1 MSQANIPNITPTI
14 TVTRDDAI
22 NLLLTSIAIEELSL
36 GHIIHAEAER
46 LQYAIGTLPGLT
58 VPASLS
64 DLLLVNASVRQTLQ
78 DVTRKEMLL
87 QSKLDNILSVPSSST
102 VGITG
107 DTGATGPTGVGTIGA
122 TGTTGATGVGI
133 TGATGTTGATGVG
146 ITGATGVTGA
156 TGISVTGATGDTG
169 ATGITGATGATGETG
184 ATGATGATG
193 PAFTTENF
201 SAFLSTVTLSAS
213 SQLVNWSTASPYYS
227 SPGFNPVTGTYTVPA
242 TGTYAI
248 KATINYETSAAITVS
263 LDPEITPAFEVRRLT
278 PTATSLIIGDFPVL
292 NVNIALV
299 LTLRTILGTGTV
311 TLAGDVQ
318 LNADDTLGLFY
329 VANGLTINLNLGGG
343 GEGIVWSIH
352 RLT

>member
-36 GHIIHAEAER
+36 GHIIHAEAEK

-58 VPASLS
+58 VPASVS
-64 DLLLVNASVRQTLQ
+64 DLLLVNASLRQTLQ
-78 DVTRKEMLL
+78 DVAKKEILL

-102 VGITG
+102 G
-107 DTGATGPTGVGTIGA
+107 
-122 TGTTGATGVGI
+122 GI
-133 TGATGTTGATGVG
+133 TGATGA
-146 ITGATGVTGA
+146 
-156 TGISVTGATGDTG
+156 TG

-184 ATGATGATG
+184 ATGATGPAG
-193 PAFTTENF
+193 PAFIAENF
-201 SAFLSTVTLSAS
+201 SGFLSSVTLNES
-213 SQLVNWSTASPYYS
+213 SQLVNWSTASPYYG
-227 SPGFNPVTGTYTVPA
+227 SPSFNPLTGTYTVPA

-248 KATINYETSAAITVS
+248 KATINYETAAAITVN
-263 LDPEITPAFEVRRLT
+263 LDPGITPAFEVQRIT
-278 PTATSLIIGDFPVL
+278 PTATSLILGDFPVL

-299 LTLRTILGTGTV
+299 LTLRAILGAGTI

-318 LNADDTLGLFY
+318 LNEGDTLGLFY

>member
-36 GHIIHAEAER
+36 GHIIHAEAEKM
-46 LQYAIGTLPGLT
+46 QYAIGTLPGLT
-58 VPASLS
+58 VPASVS
-64 DLLLVNASVRQTLQ
+64 DLLLVNASIRQTLQ
-78 DVTRKEMLL
+78 DVTKKEMLL
-87 QSKLDNILSVPSSST
+87 QSKLDNILSVSSSST
-102 VGITG
+102 GAITG
-107 DTGATGPTGVGTIGA
+107 A
-122 TGTTGATGVGI
+122 TGATGVG
-133 TGATGTTGATGVG
+133 
-146 ITGATGVTGA
+146 VTGA
-156 TGISVTGATGDTG
+156 TGATGATGLTG
-169 ATGITGATGATGETG
+169 PTGATGATGETG

-201 SAFLSTVTLSAS
+201 SAFLSTVTIGES
-213 SQLVNWSTASPYYS
+213 SQLVNWSTASPYYG
-227 SPGFNPVTGTYTVPA
+227 SPSFNPLTGTYTVPA

-248 KATINYETSAAITVS
+248 KATINYETSEAITVS
-263 LDPEITPAFEVRRLT
+263 LGPEITPAIEVQRIT
-278 PTATSLIIGDFPVL
+278 PTATNLIIGDFPVL

-299 LTLRTILGTGTV
+299 LILRAILGTGTV

-318 LNADDTLGLFY
+318 LNAGDTLGLFY

>member
-14 TVTRDDAI
+14 TVSRDDAI

-36 GHIIHAEAER
+36 GHIIHAEAEK

-58 VPASLS
+58 VPASVS

-78 DVTRKEMLL
+78 DVAKKEILL

-102 VGITG
+102 GGITG
-107 DTGATGPTGVGTIGA
+107 A
-122 TGTTGATGVGI
+122 TGATGVGI
-133 TGATGTTGATGVG
+133 TGA
-146 ITGATGVTGA
+146 
-156 TGISVTGATGDTG
+156 TG

-184 ATGATGATG
+184 ATGATGPAG
-193 PAFTTENF
+193 PAFIAENF
-201 SAFLSTVTLSAS
+201 SGFLSSVTLNESA
-213 SQLVNWSTASPYYS
+213 QLVNWSTASPYYG
-227 SPGFNPVTGTYTVPA
+227 SPSFDPLTGTYTVPE

-248 KATINYETSAAITVS
+248 KATISYETAAAITVN
-263 LDPEITPAFEVRRLT
+263 LDPEITPAFEVQRIT
-278 PTATSLIIGDFPVL
+278 PTATSLILGDFPVL
-292 NVNIALV
+292 NVNIELV
-299 LTLRTILGTGTV
+299 ITLRTILGAGTI

-318 LNADDTLGLFY
+318 LNAGDTLGLFY
-329 VANGLTINLNLGGG
+329 VANGLTTDLNLGGG

>member
-1 MSQANIPNITPTI
+1 MSQANIPNITPAI

-36 GHIIHAEAER
+36 GHIIHAEAEK

-58 VPASLS
+58 VPASIS

-78 DVTRKEMLL
+78 DVARKEMLL

-102 VGITG
+102 GGI
-107 DTGATGPTGVGTIGA
+107 TGATGATGVGTTGA
-122 TGTTGATGVGI
+122 TGATGATGVGI
-133 TGATGTTGATGVG
+133 TGATGTTGATGP
-146 ITGATGVTGA
+146 
-156 TGISVTGATGDTG
+156 
-169 ATGITGATGATGETG
+169 TGITGATGATGETG

-201 SAFLSTVTLSAS
+201 SAFLSAVTLSAS
-213 SQLVNWSTASPYYS
+213 SQLVTWSTASPYYE
-227 SPGFNPVTGTYTVPA
+227 SPSFNPLTGTYTVPA

-248 KATINYETSAAITVS
+248 KATINYETSEAIADN
-263 LDPEITPAFEVRRLT
+263 LGPEITPAFEVQRIT

-292 NVNIALV
+292 NVNIELL
-299 LTLRTILGTGTV
+299 LTLRAILGAGTI

-318 LNADDTLGLFY
+318 LNSGDTIGLFY
-329 VANGLTINLNLGGG
+329 VANGLTTTLELGGG
-343 GEGIVWSIH
+343 GKGIVWSIH

>member
-1 MSQANIPNITPTI
+1 MFQANIPNITPTI

-36 GHIIHAEAER
+36 GHIIHAEAEKM
-46 LQYAIGTLPGLT
+46 QYAIGTLPGLT
-58 VPASLS
+58 VPASVS

-78 DVTRKEMLL
+78 DVAKKEMLL
-87 QSKLDNILSVPSSST
+87 QSKLDNILSVSSSST
-102 VGITG
+102 GAITG
-107 DTGATGPTGVGTIGA
+107 A
-122 TGTTGATGVGI
+122 TGATGVG
-133 TGATGTTGATGVG
+133 
-146 ITGATGVTGA
+146 VTGA
-156 TGISVTGATGDTG
+156 TGATGATGLTG
-169 ATGITGATGATGETG
+169 PTGATGATGETG

-201 SAFLSTVTLSAS
+201 SAFLSTVTLGES
-213 SQLVNWSTASPYYS
+213 SQFVNWSTASPYYG
-227 SPGFNPVTGTYTVPA
+227 SPSFNPLTGTYTVPA

-248 KATINYETSAAITVS
+248 KATINYETSEAITVS
-263 LDPEITPAFEVRRLT
+263 LGPEITPAIEVQRIT
-278 PTATSLIIGDFPVL
+278 PTATNLIIGDFPVL

-299 LTLRTILGTGTV
+299 LILRTILGAGTV

-318 LNADDTLGLFY
+318 LNAGDTLGLFY
-329 VANGLTINLNLGGG
+329 VANGLTINLNLGGS

>member
-1 MSQANIPNITPTI
+1 MTQANIPNITPTI

-36 GHIIHAEAER
+36 GHIIYAEAEK

-58 VPASLS
+58 VPASVS

-78 DVTRKEMLL
+78 DVAKKDMLL
-87 QSKLDNILSVPSSST
+87 QSKLDNILSVPSNST
-102 VGITG
+102 GGI
-107 DTGATGPTGVGTIGA
+107 TGATGS
-122 TGTTGATGVGI
+122 TGVGI
-133 TGATGTTGATGVG
+133 TGATGTTGATGISVP
-146 ITGATGVTGA
+146 GATGETGA
-156 TGISVTGATGDTG
+156 TGITGP
-169 ATGITGATGATGETG
+169 TGATGATGETG

-201 SAFLSTVTLSAS
+201 SGFLSTVTLNAS
-213 SQLVNWSTASPYYS
+213 SQLVNWSTASPYYG
-227 SPGFNPVTGTYTVPA
+227 SPSFNPVTGTYTVPA

-248 KATINYETSAAITVS
+248 KATINYETTAAITVN
-263 LDPEITPAFEVRRLT
+263 LGPGITPAFEVQRIT
-278 PTATSLIIGDFPVL
+278 PTATNLIIGDFPVL
-292 NVNIALV
+292 NINIALV
-299 LTLRTILGTGTV
+299 LTLRAILGTGTV

-318 LNADDTLGLFY
+318 LYAGDTLGLFY

>member
-36 GHIIHAEAER
+36 GHIINAEAEK

-64 DLLLVNASVRQTLQ
+64 DLLLMNASVRQTLQ
-78 DVTRKEMLL
+78 DVTKKEMLL
-87 QSKLDNILSVPSSST
+87 QSKLDNILSVSSSST

-107 DTGATGPTGVGTIGA
+107 DTGATGPTGVGTTGA
-122 TGTTGATGVGI
+122 TGATGATGVGI
-133 TGATGTTGATGVG
+133 TGATGT
-146 ITGATGVTGA
+146 
-156 TGISVTGATGDTG
+156 TG

-227 SPGFNPVTGTYTVPA
+227 NPSFNPVTGTYTVPA

-248 KATINYETSAAITVS
+248 KATINYETSAAITGS

-329 VANGLTINLNLGGG
+329 VANGLTINLNLGGS

>member
-36 GHIIHAEAER
+36 GHIIHAEAEKM
-46 LQYAIGTLPGLT
+46 QYAIGTLPGLT
-58 VPASLS
+58 VPASVS

-78 DVTRKEMLL
+78 DVTKKEMLL
-87 QSKLDNILSVPSSST
+87 QSKLDNILSVSSSST
-102 VGITG
+102 GGITG
-107 DTGATGPTGVGTIGA
+107 TTGSTGVGTTGATGA
-122 TGTTGATGVGI
+122 TGATGVGI
-133 TGATGTTGATGVG
+133 TGATGTTGATGISV
-146 ITGATGVTGA
+146 TGVTGA
-156 TGISVTGATGDTG
+156 TGT
-169 ATGITGATGATGETG
+169 TGITGPTGATGETG

-201 SAFLSTVTLSAS
+201 SAFLSTVTLGES
-213 SQLVNWSTASPYYS
+213 SQLVNWSTASPYYG
-227 SPGFNPVTGTYTVPA
+227 SPSFNPLTGTYTVPA

-248 KATINYETSAAITVS
+248 KATINYETSEAITVS
-263 LDPEITPAFEVRRLT
+263 LGPEITPAIEVQRIT
-278 PTATSLIIGDFPVL
+278 PTATNLIIGDFPVL

-299 LTLRTILGTGTV
+299 LILRTILGAGTV

-318 LNADDTLGLFY
+318 LNAGDTVGLFY

>member
-36 GHIIHAEAER
+36 GHIIHAEAEKM
-46 LQYAIGTLPGLT
+46 QYAIGTLPGLT
-58 VPASLS
+58 VPASVS

-78 DVTRKEMLL
+78 DVAKKEMLL
-87 QSKLDNILSVPSSST
+87 QSKLDNILSVSSSST
-102 VGITG
+102 GGISG
-107 DTGATGPTGVGTIGA
+107 ATGATGI
-122 TGTTGATGVGI
+122 
-133 TGATGTTGATGVG
+133 
-146 ITGATGVTGA
+146 GVTGA
-156 TGISVTGATGDTG
+156 TGATGATGLTG
-169 ATGITGATGATGETG
+169 PTGATGATGETG

-201 SAFLSTVTLSAS
+201 SAFLSTVTLGES
-213 SQLVNWSTASPYYS
+213 SQLVNWSIASPYYG
-227 SPGFNPVTGTYTVPA
+227 SPSFNPLTGTYTVPA

-248 KATINYETSAAITVS
+248 KATINYETSEAITVS
-263 LDPEITPAFEVRRLT
+263 LGPEITPAIEVQRIT
-278 PTATSLIIGDFPVL
+278 PTATNLISGDFPVL

-299 LTLRTILGTGTV
+299 LILRAILGAGTV

-318 LNADDTLGLFY
+318 LHAGDTLGLFY

>member
-36 GHIIHAEAER
+36 GHIIYAEAEK

-78 DVTRKEMLL
+78 DVAKKEMLL

-102 VGITG
+102 G
-107 DTGATGPTGVGTIGA
+107 
-122 TGTTGATGVGI
+122 GI
-133 TGATGTTGATGVG
+133 TGATGATGAGTTGA
-146 ITGATGVTGA
+146 TGATGVTGE
-156 TGISVTGATGDTG
+156 TGATGVGATGSTGETG
-169 ATGITGATGATGETG
+169 ATGVGVTGATGATGATGETG

-193 PAFTTENF
+193 PAFTAENF
-201 SAFLSTVTLSAS
+201 SGFLSTVTLSAS
-213 SQLVNWSTASPYYS
+213 SQLINWSTASPYYG
-227 SPGFNPVTGTYTVPA
+227 SPSFNPLTGIYTVPA

-248 KATINYETSAAITVS
+248 KATINYETSAAISVS
-263 LDPEITPAFEVRRLT
+263 LDAGVTPAFEVRRLT
-278 PTATSLIIGDFPVL
+278 PAVTSLIIGDFPVL
-292 NVNIALV
+292 NVNIELV
-299 LTLRTILGTGTV
+299 LTLRAILGTGTI

-318 LNADDTLGLFY
+318 LNGGDTLGLFY

>member
-36 GHIIHAEAER
+36 GHIIHAEAEKM
-46 LQYAIGTLPGLT
+46 QYAIGTLPGLT
-58 VPASLS
+58 VPASVS

-78 DVTRKEMLL
+78 DVTKKEMLL
-87 QSKLDNILSVPSSST
+87 QSKLDNILSVSSSST
-102 VGITG
+102 G
-107 DTGATGPTGVGTIGA
+107 
-122 TGTTGATGVGI
+122 
-133 TGATGTTGATGVG
+133 
-146 ITGATGVTGA
+146 
-156 TGISVTGATGDTG
+156 GIS
-169 ATGITGATGATGETG
+169 G

-201 SAFLSTVTLSAS
+201 SAFLSTVTLNES
-213 SQLVNWSTASPYYS
+213 SQLVDWSTASPYYG
-227 SPGFNPVTGTYTVPA
+227 SPSFNPLTGTYTVPA

-248 KATINYETSAAITVS
+248 KATINYETSEAITVS
-263 LDPEITPAFEVRRLT
+263 LGPEITPAIEVQRIT
-278 PTATSLIIGDFPVL
+278 PTATNLIIGDFPVL

-299 LTLRTILGTGTV
+299 LILRTILGAGTV

-318 LNADDTLGLFY
+318 LNAGDTLGLFY

>member
-1 MSQANIPNITPTI
+1 MSQANITPTI

-36 GHIIHAEAER
+36 GHIIHAEAEK

-58 VPASLS
+58 VPASVS

-78 DVTRKEMLL
+78 DVAKKEILL

-102 VGITG
+102 GGI
-107 DTGATGPTGVGTIGA
+107 TGATGATGIGTTGA
-122 TGTTGATGVGI
+122 TGATGATGVGI
-133 TGATGTTGATGVG
+133 TGA
-146 ITGATGVTGA
+146 
-156 TGISVTGATGDTG
+156 TG

-184 ATGATGATG
+184 ATGATG
-193 PAFTTENF
+193 PAGSAFIAENF
-201 SAFLSTVTLSAS
+201 SGFLSSVTLNESA
-213 SQLVNWSTASPYYS
+213 QLVNWSTASPYYG
-227 SPGFNPVTGTYTVPA
+227 SPSFDPLTGTYTVPE

-248 KATINYETSAAITVS
+248 KATINYETAAAITVN
-263 LDPEITPAFEVRRLT
+263 LDPEITPAFEVQRIT
-278 PTATSLIIGDFPVL
+278 PTATSLILGDFPVL

-299 LTLRTILGTGTV
+299 LTLRAILGAGTI

-318 LNADDTLGLFY
+318 LNAGDTLGLFY
-329 VANGLTINLNLGGG
+329 VANGLTTNLNLGGG
-343 GEGIVWSIH
+343 GKGIVWSIH

>member
-36 GHIIHAEAER
+36 GHIIHAEAEKM
-46 LQYAIGTLPGLT
+46 QYAIGTLPGLT
-58 VPASLS
+58 VPASVS

-78 DVTRKEMLL
+78 DVTKNEMLL
-87 QSKLDNILSVPSSST
+87 QSKLDNILSVSSSST
-102 VGITG
+102 GAITG
-107 DTGATGPTGVGTIGA
+107 A
-122 TGTTGATGVGI
+122 TGATGVG
-133 TGATGTTGATGVG
+133 
-146 ITGATGVTGA
+146 
-156 TGISVTGATGDTG
+156 VTGATGDTG
-169 ATGITGATGATGETG
+169 ATGITGPTGATGATGETG

-201 SAFLSTVTLSAS
+201 SAFLSTVTLGES
-213 SQLVNWSTASPYYS
+213 SQFVNWSTASPYYG
-227 SPGFNPVTGTYTVPA
+227 SPSFNPLTGTYTVPA

-248 KATINYETSAAITVS
+248 KATINYETCEAITVS
-263 LDPEITPAFEVRRLT
+263 LGPEITPAFKVQRIT
-278 PTATSLIIGDFPVL
+278 PTATNLIIGDFPVL

-299 LTLRTILGTGTV
+299 LILRTILGAGTV

-318 LNADDTLGLFY
+318 LNAGDTLGLFY

>member
-36 GHIIHAEAER
+36 GHIIHAEAEKM
-46 LQYAIGTLPGLT
+46 QYAIGTLPGLT
-58 VPASLS
+58 VPASVS

-78 DVTRKEMLL
+78 DVTKSEMLL
-87 QSKLDNILSVPSSST
+87 QSKLDNILSVSSSST
-102 VGITG
+102 GAITG
-107 DTGATGPTGVGTIGA
+107 A
-122 TGTTGATGVGI
+122 TGATGVG
-133 TGATGTTGATGVG
+133 
-146 ITGATGVTGA
+146 VTGA
-156 TGISVTGATGDTG
+156 TGATGATGLTG
-169 ATGITGATGATGETG
+169 PTGATGATGETG

-201 SAFLSTVTLSAS
+201 SAFLSTVTLGES
-213 SQLVNWSTASPYYS
+213 SQFVNWSTASPYYG
-227 SPGFNPVTGTYTVPA
+227 SPSFNPLTGTYTVPA

-248 KATINYETSAAITVS
+248 KATINYETSEAITVS
-263 LDPEITPAFEVRRLT
+263 LGPEITPAIEVQRIT
-278 PTATSLIIGDFPVL
+278 PTATNLIIGDFPVL

-299 LTLRTILGTGTV
+299 LILRTILGAGTV

-318 LNADDTLGLFY
+318 LNAGDTLGLFY
-329 VANGLTINLNLGGG
+329 VANGLTINLNLGGS

>member
-36 GHIIHAEAER
+36 GHIIHAEAEKM
-46 LQYAIGTLPGLT
+46 QYAIGTLPGLT
-58 VPASLS
+58 VPASVS

-78 DVTRKEMLL
+78 DVTKKEMLL
-87 QSKLDNILSVPSSST
+87 QSKLDNILSVSSSST
-102 VGITG
+102 GGIS
-107 DTGATGPTGVGTIGA
+107 GA
-122 TGTTGATGVGI
+122 TGATGVG
-133 TGATGTTGATGVG
+133 
-146 ITGATGVTGA
+146 
-156 TGISVTGATGDTG
+156 VTGATGDTG
-169 ATGITGATGATGETG
+169 AAGITGPTGATGATGETGETG

-201 SAFLSTVTLSAS
+201 SAFLSTVTLGES
-213 SQLVNWSTASPYYS
+213 SQLVDWSTASPYYG
-227 SPGFNPVTGTYTVPA
+227 SPSFNPLTGTYTVPA

-248 KATINYETSAAITVS
+248 KATINYETSEAITVS
-263 LDPEITPAFEVRRLT
+263 LGPEITPAIEVQRIT
-278 PTATSLIIGDFPVL
+278 PTATNLIIGDFPVL

-299 LTLRTILGTGTV
+299 LILRTILGAGTV

-318 LNADDTLGLFY
+318 LNAGDTLGLFY
-329 VANGLTINLNLGGG
+329 VANGLTINLNLGGS

>member
-1 MSQANIPNITPTI
+1 MFQANIPNITPTI

-36 GHIIHAEAER
+36 GHIIHAEAEKM
-46 LQYAIGTLPGLT
+46 QYAIGTLPGLT
-58 VPASLS
+58 VPASVS

-78 DVTRKEMLL
+78 DVAKKEMLL
-87 QSKLDNILSVPSSST
+87 QSKLDNILSVSSSST
-102 VGITG
+102 GAITG
-107 DTGATGPTGVGTIGA
+107 A
-122 TGTTGATGVGI
+122 TGATGVG
-133 TGATGTTGATGVG
+133 
-146 ITGATGVTGA
+146 VTGA
-156 TGISVTGATGDTG
+156 TGATGATGLTG
-169 ATGITGATGATGETG
+169 PTGATGATGETG

-201 SAFLSTVTLSAS
+201 SAFLSTVTLGES
-213 SQLVNWSTASPYYS
+213 SQFVNWSTASPYYG
-227 SPGFNPVTGTYTVPA
+227 SPSFNPLTGTYTVPA

-248 KATINYETSAAITVS
+248 KATINYETSEAITVS
-263 LDPEITPAFEVRRLT
+263 LGPEITPAFEVQRIT
-278 PTATSLIIGDFPVL
+278 PTATNLIIGDFPVL

-299 LTLRTILGTGTV
+299 LILRAILGAGTV

-318 LNADDTLGLFY
+318 LNAGDTLGLFY
-329 VANGLTINLNLGGG
+329 VANGLTINLNLGGS

>member
-36 GHIIHAEAER
+36 GHIIHAEAENM
-46 LQYAIGTLPGLT
+46 QYAIGTLPGLT
-58 VPASLS
+58 VPASVS

-78 DVTRKEMLL
+78 DVTKKEMLL
-87 QSKLDNILSVPSSST
+87 QAKLDNILSVSSSST
-102 VGITG
+102 GAITG
-107 DTGATGPTGVGTIGA
+107 A
-122 TGTTGATGVGI
+122 TGATGVG
-133 TGATGTTGATGVG
+133 
-146 ITGATGVTGA
+146 VTGA
-156 TGISVTGATGDTG
+156 TGATG
-169 ATGITGATGATGETG
+169 ATGITGPTGATGATGETG

-201 SAFLSTVTLSAS
+201 SAFLSTVTLGES
-213 SQLVNWSTASPYYS
+213 SQLVNWSTASPYYD
-227 SPGFNPVTGTYTVPA
+227 SPSFNPLTGTYTVPA

-248 KATINYETSAAITVS
+248 KATINYETSEAITSS
-263 LDPEITPAFEVRRLT
+263 LDPEITPAIEVQRIT
-278 PTATSLIIGDFPVL
+278 PTATNLITGDFPVL

-299 LTLRTILGTGTV
+299 LILRAILGAGTV

-318 LNADDTLGLFY
+318 LHAGDTLGLFY

>member
-36 GHIIHAEAER
+36 GHIIHAEAEK

-58 VPASLS
+58 VPASVS
-64 DLLLVNASVRQTLQ
+64 DLLLVNASLRQTLQ
-78 DVTRKEMLL
+78 DVAKKEILL

-102 VGITG
+102 G
-107 DTGATGPTGVGTIGA
+107 
-122 TGTTGATGVGI
+122 GI
-133 TGATGTTGATGVG
+133 TGA
-146 ITGATGVTGA
+146 
-156 TGISVTGATGDTG
+156 TG

-184 ATGATGATG
+184 ATGATGPAG
-193 PAFTTENF
+193 PAFIAENF
-201 SAFLSTVTLSAS
+201 SGFLSSVTLNES
-213 SQLVNWSTASPYYS
+213 SQLVNWSTASPYYG
-227 SPGFNPVTGTYTVPA
+227 SPSFNPLTGTYTVPA

-248 KATINYETSAAITVS
+248 KATINYETAAAITVN
-263 LDPEITPAFEVRRLT
+263 LDPGITPAFEVQRIT
-278 PTATSLIIGDFPVL
+278 PTATSLILGDFPVL

-299 LTLRTILGTGTV
+299 LTLRAILGAGTI

-318 LNADDTLGLFY
+318 LNEGDTLGLFY

>member
-36 GHIIHAEAER
+36 GHIIHAEAEKM
-46 LQYAIGTLPGLT
+46 QYAIGTLPGLT
-58 VPASLS
+58 VPASVS

-78 DVTRKEMLL
+78 DVTKKEMLL
-87 QSKLDNILSVPSSST
+87 QSKLDNILSVSSSST
-102 VGITG
+102 GGIS
-107 DTGATGPTGVGTIGA
+107 GA
-122 TGTTGATGVGI
+122 TGATGVG
-133 TGATGTTGATGVG
+133 
-146 ITGATGVTGA
+146 
-156 TGISVTGATGDTG
+156 VTGATGDTG
-169 ATGITGATGATGETG
+169 AAGITGPTGATGATGETG

-201 SAFLSTVTLSAS
+201 SAFLSTVTLGES
-213 SQLVNWSTASPYYS
+213 SQLVNWSIASPYYG
-227 SPGFNPVTGTYTVPA
+227 SPSFNPLTGTYTVPA

-248 KATINYETSAAITVS
+248 KATINYETNEAITVS
-263 LDPEITPAFEVRRLT
+263 LSPEITPAIEVQRIT
-278 PTATSLIIGDFPVL
+278 PTATNLIIGDFPVL

-299 LTLRTILGTGTV
+299 LILRTILGAGTV

-318 LNADDTLGLFY
+318 LNAGDTLGLFY
-329 VANGLTINLNLGGG
+329 VANGLTINLNLGGS

>member
-36 GHIIHAEAER
+36 GHIIHAEAEKM
-46 LQYAIGTLPGLT
+46 QYAIGTLPGLT
-58 VPASLS
+58 VPASVS

-78 DVTRKEMLL
+78 DVTKKEMLL
-87 QSKLDNILSVPSSST
+87 QSKLDNILSVSSSST
-102 VGITG
+102 GGIS
-107 DTGATGPTGVGTIGA
+107 GA
-122 TGTTGATGVGI
+122 TGATGVG
-133 TGATGTTGATGVG
+133 
-146 ITGATGVTGA
+146 
-156 TGISVTGATGDTG
+156 VTGATGDTG
-169 ATGITGATGATGETG
+169 AAGITGPTG

-201 SAFLSTVTLSAS
+201 SAFLSTVTLNES
-213 SQLVNWSTASPYYS
+213 SQLVDWSTASPYYG
-227 SPGFNPVTGTYTVPA
+227 SPSFNPLNGTYTVPA

-248 KATINYETSAAITVS
+248 KATINYETSEAITVS
-263 LDPEITPAFEVRRLT
+263 LGPEITPAIEVQRIT
-278 PTATSLIIGDFPVL
+278 PTATNLIIGDFPVL

-299 LTLRTILGTGTV
+299 LILRTILGAGTV

-318 LNADDTLGLFY
+318 LNAGDTVGLFY

>member
-36 GHIIHAEAER
+36 GHIIHAEAEKM
-46 LQYAIGTLPGLT
+46 QYAIGTLPGLT
-58 VPASLS
+58 VPASVS

-78 DVTRKEMLL
+78 DVTKKEMLL
-87 QSKLDNILSVPSSST
+87 QSKLDNILSVSSSST
-102 VGITG
+102 GGITG
-107 DTGATGPTGVGTIGA
+107 A
-122 TGTTGATGVGI
+122 TGATGVG
-133 TGATGTTGATGVG
+133 
-146 ITGATGVTGA
+146 
-156 TGISVTGATGDTG
+156 VTGATGDTG
-169 ATGITGATGATGETG
+169 ATGITGPTGATGATGETG

-201 SAFLSTVTLSAS
+201 SAFLSTVTLGES
-213 SQLVNWSTASPYYS
+213 SQFVNWSIASPYYG
-227 SPGFNPVTGTYTVPA
+227 SPSFNPLTGTYTVPA

-248 KATINYETSAAITVS
+248 KATINYETSEAITSS
-263 LDPEITPAFEVRRLT
+263 LDPEITPAFEVQRIT
-278 PTATSLIIGDFPVL
+278 PTATKLIIGDFPVL

-299 LTLRTILGTGTV
+299 LILRAILGAGTV

-318 LNADDTLGLFY
+318 LNAGDTIGLFY

>member
-36 GHIIHAEAER
+36 GHIIYAEAEK

-58 VPASLS
+58 VPASVS

-78 DVTRKEMLL
+78 DVAKKDMLL
-87 QSKLDNILSVPSSST
+87 QSKLDNILSVPSNST
-102 VGITG
+102 DGI
-107 DTGATGPTGVGTIGA
+107 TGATGS
-122 TGTTGATGVGI
+122 TGVGI
-133 TGATGTTGATGVG
+133 TGATGTTGATG
-146 ITGATGVTGA
+146 
-156 TGISVTGATGDTG
+156 ISV
-169 ATGITGATGATGETG
+169 TGATGETG
-184 ATGATGATG
+184 ATGNTGATG

-201 SAFLSTVTLSAS
+201 SGFLSTVTLNAS
-213 SQLVNWSTASPYYS
+213 SQLVNWSTASPYYG
-227 SPGFNPVTGTYTVPA
+227 SPSFNPVTGTYTVPA

-248 KATINYETSAAITVS
+248 KATINYETTAAITVN
-263 LDPEITPAFEVRRLT
+263 LGPGITPAFEVQRIT
-278 PTATSLIIGDFPVL
+278 PTATNLIIGDFPVL
-292 NVNIALV
+292 NINIALV
-299 LTLRTILGTGTV
+299 LTLRAILGTGTV

-318 LNADDTLGLFY
+318 LYAGDTLGLFY

>member
-36 GHIIHAEAER
+36 GHIIHAEAENM
-46 LQYAIGTLPGLT
+46 QYAIGTLPGLT
-58 VPASLS
+58 VPASVS

-78 DVTRKEMLL
+78 DVTKREMLL
-87 QSKLDNILSVPSSST
+87 QAKLDNILSVSSSST
-102 VGITG
+102 
-107 DTGATGPTGVGTIGA
+107 GA
-122 TGTTGATGVGI
+122 
-133 TGATGTTGATGVG
+133 
-146 ITGATGVTGA
+146 
-156 TGISVTGATGDTG
+156 
-169 ATGITGATGATGETG
+169 ITGATGATGIGVTG
-184 ATGATGATG
+184 ATGATGATGITGPTGVTGVTGETGATG

-201 SAFLSTVTLSAS
+201 SAFLSTVTLGES
-213 SQLVNWSTASPYYS
+213 SQLVNWSTTSPYYD
-227 SPGFNPVTGTYTVPA
+227 SPSFNPLTGTYTVPA

-248 KATINYETSAAITVS
+248 KATINYETSEAITSS
-263 LDPEITPAFEVRRLT
+263 LDPEITPAFEVQRIT
-278 PTATSLIIGDFPVL
+278 PTATKLITGDFPVL

-299 LTLRTILGTGTV
+299 LILRAILGAGTV

-318 LNADDTLGLFY
+318 LHAGDTLGLFY

-343 GEGIVWSIH
+343 GKGIVWSIH

>member
-36 GHIIHAEAER
+36 GHIIHAEAEKM
-46 LQYAIGTLPGLT
+46 QYAIGTLPGLT
-58 VPASLS
+58 VPASVS

-78 DVTRKEMLL
+78 DVTKKEMLL
-87 QSKLDNILSVPSSST
+87 QSKLDNILSVSSSST
-102 VGITG
+102 G
-107 DTGATGPTGVGTIGA
+107 
-122 TGTTGATGVGI
+122 GI
-133 TGATGTTGATGVG
+133 TGATGTTGVG
-146 ITGATGVTGA
+146 
-156 TGISVTGATGDTG
+156 VTGATGDTG
-169 ATGITGATGATGETG
+169 AAGITGPTGVTGATGETG

-201 SAFLSTVTLSAS
+201 SAFLSTETLGES
-213 SQLVNWSTASPYYS
+213 SQLVNWSTAGPYYG
-227 SPGFNPVTGTYTVPA
+227 SPSFNPLTGTYTVPA

-248 KATINYETSAAITVS
+248 KATINYETSEAITVS
-263 LDPEITPAFEVRRLT
+263 LGPEITPAIEVQRIT
-278 PTATSLIIGDFPVL
+278 PTATNLIIGDFPVL

-299 LTLRTILGTGTV
+299 LILRTILGAGTV

-318 LNADDTLGLFY
+318 LNAGDTLGLFY

>member
-36 GHIIHAEAER
+36 GHIMNAEAEK
-46 LQYAIGTLPGLT
+46 LEYAIGTLPGLT
-58 VPASLS
+58 VPASVS

-78 DVTRKEMLL
+78 DVAKKEMLL
-87 QSKLDNILSVPSSST
+87 QSKLENILSVPSSST
-102 VGITG
+102 GGI
-107 DTGATGPTGVGTIGA
+107 TGATGA
-122 TGTTGATGVGI
+122 TGATGVGI
-133 TGATGTTGATGVG
+133 TGATGTTGATGISV
-146 ITGATGVTGA
+146 TGVTGA
-156 TGISVTGATGDTG
+156 TGTTGNTGP
-169 ATGITGATGATGETG
+169 TGATGETG

-201 SAFLSTVTLSAS
+201 SAFLSTVTLNES
-213 SQLVNWSTASPYYS
+213 SQLVDWSTASPYYG
-227 SPGFNPVTGTYTVPA
+227 SPSFNPLTGTYTVPA

-248 KATINYETSAAITVS
+248 KATINYETTATITDN
-263 LDPEITPAFEVRRLT
+263 LGPEITPAFEVQRIT
-278 PTATSLIIGDFPVL
+278 PTATSLIIGDFPIL

-299 LTLRTILGTGTV
+299 LTLRAILGAGTI

-318 LNADDTLGLFY
+318 LNAGDTLGLFY
-329 VANGLTINLNLGGG
+329 VANGLTIDLNLGGG

>member
-36 GHIIHAEAER
+36 GHIINAEAEK

-78 DVTRKEMLL
+78 DVTKKEMLL
-87 QSKLDNILSVPSSST
+87 QSKLDNILSVSSSST

-107 DTGATGPTGVGTIGA
+107 DTGATGPTGVGTTGA
-122 TGTTGATGVGI
+122 TGATGATGVGI
-133 TGATGTTGATGVG
+133 TGATGT
-146 ITGATGVTGA
+146 
-156 TGISVTGATGDTG
+156 TG

-227 SPGFNPVTGTYTVPA
+227 NPSFNPVTGTYTVPA

-248 KATINYETSAAITVS
+248 KATINYETSAAITGS

-329 VANGLTINLNLGGG
+329 VANGLTINLNLGGS

>member
-36 GHIIHAEAER
+36 GHIIHAEAEKM
-46 LQYAIGTLPGLT
+46 QYAIGTLPGLT
-58 VPASLS
+58 VPASVS

-78 DVTRKEMLL
+78 DVMKKEMLL
-87 QSKLDNILSVPSSST
+87 QSKLDNILSVSSSST
-102 VGITG
+102 GGITG
-107 DTGATGPTGVGTIGA
+107 TTGSTGVGTTGATGA
-122 TGTTGATGVGI
+122 TGATGVGI
-133 TGATGTTGATGVG
+133 
-146 ITGATGVTGA
+146 
-156 TGISVTGATGDTG
+156 TGATGDTG
-169 ATGITGATGATGETG
+169 ATGITGPTGVTGATGETG

-201 SAFLSTVTLSAS
+201 SAFLSTVTLGES
-213 SQLVNWSTASPYYS
+213 SQLVNWSIASPYYG
-227 SPGFNPVTGTYTVPA
+227 SPSFNPLTGTYTVPE

-248 KATINYETSAAITVS
+248 KATINYETSEAITVS
-263 LDPEITPAFEVRRLT
+263 LGPEITPAIEVQRIT
-278 PTATSLIIGDFPVL
+278 PTATNLIIGDFPVL

-299 LTLRTILGTGTV
+299 LILRTILGAGTV

-318 LNADDTLGLFY
+318 LNAGDTLGLFY

>member
-36 GHIIHAEAER
+36 GHIINAEAEK

-78 DVTRKEMLL
+78 DVTKKEMLL

-107 DTGATGPTGVGTIGA
+107 DTGATGPTGVGTTGA
-122 TGTTGATGVGI
+122 TGATGATGVGITGATGATGATGVGI
-133 TGATGTTGATGVG
+133 TGATGT
-146 ITGATGVTGA
+146 
-156 TGISVTGATGDTG
+156 TG

-227 SPGFNPVTGTYTVPA
+227 NPSFNPVTGTYTVPA

-248 KATINYETSAAITVS
+248 KATINYETSAAITGS
-263 LDPEITPAFEVRRLT
+263 LDPAITPAFEVRRLT

-329 VANGLTINLNLGGG
+329 VANGLTINLNLGGS